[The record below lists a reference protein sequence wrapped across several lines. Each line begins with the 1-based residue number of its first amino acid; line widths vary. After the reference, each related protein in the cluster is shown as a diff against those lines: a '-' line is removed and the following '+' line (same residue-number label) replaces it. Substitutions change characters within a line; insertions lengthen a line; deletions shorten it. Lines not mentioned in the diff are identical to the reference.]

1 MQIEIDKLTV
11 QITVCYERMARRDNE
26 IRRLLSE
33 IETLKEWELRYKD
46 LQRKHAKE
54 LADVKAAY
62 DK

>member
-33 IETLKEWELRYKD
+33 IETLKEWEVRYKD
-46 LQRKHAKE
+46 L
-54 LADVKAAY
+54 
-62 DK
+62 